1 MQMYLSRLRAMAILL
16 ISKPPNLT
24 KKLSNKSLRI
34 SSRAISK
41 KMTPLKKAS
50 NFFQTLSSG
59 LRNEPYIKINVIFAG
74 VILLVLAYSGIFSPD
89 KNNYPVV
96 CIHQKLT
103 GRPCFSCG
111 LSHSFSLI
119 VRGRIEEAYKWNIYG
134 MRVFI
139 FFFSQFLMR
148 IFFTVIYLNNE
159 NQRIWLIRYDIAGSI
174 LLFSISFYPFFRQL
188 LLTLV

>member
-1 MQMYLSRLRAMAILL
+1 
-16 ISKPPNLT
+16 
-24 KKLSNKSLRI
+24 
-34 SSRAISK
+34 
-41 KMTPLKKAS
+41 MTLLKKAS
-50 NFFQTLSSG
+50 NFFRTLSSG
-59 LRNEPYIKINVIFAG
+59 IRSEPYIKINIVLAG
-74 VILLVLAYSGIFSPD
+74 VILLVIAYSGIFSPD

-103 GRPCFSCG
+103 GQPCFSCG

-139 FFFSQFLMR
+139 FFFSQLLLR
-148 IFFTVIYLNNE
+148 IFFTVFYLNNE

-174 LLFSISFYPFFRQL
+174 IVFAIAFFPFFRQL
-188 LLTLV
+188 ILSLL